1 MNSFF
6 YIPLMGTTLL
16 ALVNINDSPK
26 SFSDVKELNEVC
38 DVDYSKVSA
47 IATCKIDKTD
57 MSFEE
62 KVRVCM
68 LKMRVI
74 ERPLMF
80 N

>member
-38 DVDYSKVSA
+38 DVDYSRVSA
-47 IATCKIDKTD
+47 IATCKIDDID
-57 MSFEE
+57 MSFKE
-62 KVRVCM
+62 KVRMCKI
-68 LKMRVI
+68 KMRVI
-74 ERPLMF
+74 NRSPTF
-80 N
+80 K

>member
-1 MNSFF
+1 
-6 YIPLMGTTLL
+6 MGTTLL

-47 IATCKIDKTD
+47 TATCKIDKLD

-62 KVRVCM
+62 KVRSCT
-68 LKMRVI
+68 LKMRVTGHT
-74 ERPLMF
+74 PMF